1 MPEITKIESIITE
14 IFTSSENSDPAV
26 YAHIITVSRF
36 CGFLALRRGV
46 DSEKAVAAGLLH
58 DVYTLKTGISEA
70 HALRGGEM
78 ARELL
83 SGIYPDEVIDEIAEA
98 VSLHSAKT
106 VVHFPLAEVLKDA
119 DTLAHV
125 MSDLADPSLEVR
137 DSEKDRLARLKEE
150 LGFTTQP

>member
-1 MPEITKIESIITE
+1 MSEISKVESIVTD
-14 IFTSSENSDPAV
+14 IFTSTENADPAV

-36 CGFLALRRGV
+36 CGMLALRRGI
-46 DSEKAVAAGLLH
+46 DPEKAVVSGLLH

-70 HALRGGEM
+70 HAPRGSEM
-78 ARELL
+78 IPELL
-83 SGIYPDEVIDEIAEA
+83 AGVYPDEVISEIAEA

-106 VVHFPLAEVLKDA
+106 VVHSPLAEVLKDA

-137 DSEKDRLARLKEE
+137 DSEKNRLARLKEE
-150 LGFTTQP
+150 FGF